1 MRLATQNTERSNLGS
16 VLHQSGRRMTRQ
28 RQAVFDAVV
37 AAGGHP
43 CADQVF
49 ERVRRQL
56 PHVSLATV
64 YNALEALV
72 ECGQLTRIPRAD
84 RGPARYDPRRD
95 AHHHAR
101 CVACS
106 KVWDIDDKALSVRPV
121 TALRGFKPVG
131 YKVEVLI
138 ECPTDCPGDA
148 RVCVATGGPKRSQPE

>member
-1 MRLATQNTERSNLGS
+1 MNSATAIAKVSGLGQSLHRL
-16 VLHQSGRRMTRQ
+16 GRRMTRQ

-49 ERVRRQL
+49 ARVRRQL

-72 ECGQLTRIPRAD
+72 GCGQLSKIPRTD

-106 KVWDIDDKALSVRPV
+106 KVWDIDDKAIVVRTVSTP
-121 TALRGFKPVG
+121 RRFKPVG
-131 YKVEVLI
+131 YKVEMLV
-138 ECPTDCPGDA
+138 ECPADCPGDA
-148 RVCVATGGPKRSQPE
+148 RICVAAVPPKKP

>member
-1 MRLATQNTERSNLGS
+1 MRAAGNKHEQSALGQ
-16 VLHQSGRRMTRQ
+16 VLHERGRRMTRQ

-49 ERVRRQL
+49 ARVRRQL

-72 ECGQLTRIPRAD
+72 GCGQLAKIPRTD

-95 AHHHAR
+95 SHHHAR
-101 CVACS
+101 CIACS
-106 KVWDIDDKALSVRPV
+106 KVWDIDDKAIAVQTVSTPR
-121 TALRGFKPVG
+121 RFKPVG
-131 YKVEVLI
+131 YKVEVLV
-138 ECPTDCPGDA
+138 ECPADCPADA
-148 RVCVATGGPKRSQPE
+148 RICVPTTGSKKT